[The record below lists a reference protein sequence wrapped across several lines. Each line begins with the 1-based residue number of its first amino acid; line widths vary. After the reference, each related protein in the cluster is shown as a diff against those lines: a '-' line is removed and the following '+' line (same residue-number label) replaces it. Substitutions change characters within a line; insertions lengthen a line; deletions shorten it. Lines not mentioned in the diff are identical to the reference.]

1 MTQPFGGLR
10 SLYSV
15 RAPEGGGF
23 PKIIRRGKGKSMKKT
38 ARITAA
44 ALAVIAV
51 MTGCGRGADTADGEV
66 KTSAAWKETGGSV
79 EKETKD
85 TPVNNYG
92 ASVTVGD
99 IKQAYGYDDS
109 NDIMPLYNVSET
121 ESFEFKFGF
130 NAYDSDVDLY
140 DFVTV
145 HTDAACESSSQIY
158 YMASLKVEGNTST
171 LTVAPMEPV
180 MGNDSQENGYVYE
193 DVDSWGNAP
202 IYYIALHYDL
212 EADSPKKLE
221 KPTVIPFTV
230 KHEVT
235 APTLRA
241 VISDTGR
248 LSLEWDAVEGAEKY
262 IIYTLIDDKLYTGE
276 DNHAIDGAK
285 KGYDCAVNVEGEP
298 LHFLKDGETTECSF
312 DGFAGPNSHSIAEV
326 ESFTG
331 SRSNVGQNYCVNGE
345 YYITAVVNGKES
357 GLSNAVATAGMSL
370 PYKIVE
376 EDELEGRYPTPA
388 DFPSEV
394 RVLNIDGSTTV
405 RKVNYERTHVEY
417 FDLEWDEYIY
427 TVEGTYIY
435 GTVGFDED
443 QGEPANS
450 SKASAEN
457 GNTLPKDEVDRI
469 PDSDVDTIIPA
480 DENTDYEDGALIEN
494 QSDNTQKHIEN
505 GNAASVQ
512 NAPDGVYINADS
524 AEEEW
529 LALNLVQGNS
539 EISVEGFTSL
549 QDPYTLIDVFYK
561 VYYQNPYIMGITS
574 FSYDYNTMMFRVNFV
589 YDKETMTQKQEA
601 IAQTAARVIN
611 ETVTQDMNDEQKI
624 LALYNYLVN
633 NAVYNHEA
641 LEDAKKNGY
650 VKTEN
655 SEFEDSFNTYG
666 VLVDKKGVCM
676 SYAYA
681 FRLLCDLSGVECAV
695 VTGYLDGTLP
705 HAWNTVKINGEY
717 YEIDCTNNTVN
728 TGIPYFLYQADSG
741 LAESS
746 GYKKDELFWT
756 DAQLPDFDGDDG
768 SLEYYRSNNLCP
780 ANMEELKNIIT
791 SNVTA
796 DTKVF
801 AVRWQ
806 GELNKE
812 DFNKTVVLAYNE
824 LGLEDKLNTLKYSVM
839 GGFII
844 LLSE

>member
-1 MTQPFGGLR
+1 MCFLKN
-10 SLYSV
+10 LWH
-15 RAPEGGGF
+15 
-23 PKIIRRGKGKSMKKT
+23 GKGKTMKKT
-38 ARITAA
+38 AKIAA
-44 ALAVIAV
+44 GALAVITIL
-51 MTGCGRGADTADGEV
+51 TGCSNGAGTVNSDGEGN
-66 KTSAAWKETGGSV
+66 TTAAEKQTGGPV
-79 EKETKD
+79 EQETKD
-85 TPVNNYG
+85 TPINNYG
-92 ASVTVGD
+92 ASVSVAD
-99 IKQAYGYDDS
+99 IKAAYGYDDS
-109 NDIMPLYNVSET
+109 NDIMPLYNISET

-140 DFVTV
+140 DYVTV
-145 HTDAACESSSQIY
+145 HTDAACESASQIY
-158 YMASLKVEGNTST
+158 YTASLAVEGNTST

-180 MGNDSQENGYVYE
+180 MGSDSQENSYVYE

-221 KPTVIPFTV
+221 EPTVIPFTV

-262 IIYTLIDDKLYTGE
+262 IIYKLIDGKLYTGE

-285 KGYDCAVNVEGEP
+285 NGYDCAVNVEGEP
-298 LHFLKDGETTECSF
+298 LYFLKDGETTECSF
-312 DGFAGPNSHSIAEV
+312 DGFAGPNGHSISEV

-331 SRSNVGQNYCVNGE
+331 SRSNSGQNYCVNGE
-345 YYITAVVNGKES
+345 YYITVVVDGKES
-357 GLSNAVATAGMSL
+357 GLSNAVATAEMAL

-376 EDELEGRYPTPA
+376 EDELQGRYPTPA

-394 RVLNIDGSTTV
+394 RVLNIDGSVTV
-405 RKVNYERTHVEY
+405 RKVNYERTHVVY

-443 QGEPANS
+443 EGEPANS

-469 PDSDVDTIIPA
+469 PDSEVDTIIPA
-480 DENTDYEDGALIEN
+480 DGNTEYEDGALIEN
-494 QSDNTQKHIEN
+494 QSDNTKKHLEN
-505 GNAASVQ
+505 ANGATVQ

-574 FSYDYNTMMFRVNFV
+574 FSYDYNTMLFKVKFV
-589 YDKETMTQKQEA
+589 YDKETIAEKQKA
-601 IAQTAARVIN
+601 IAETAARVIN
-611 ETVTQDMNDEQKI
+611 ETVTQDMDDEQKI

-655 SEFEDSFNTYG
+655 SEYEDSFNTYG

-681 FRLLCDLSGVECAV
+681 FRLLCDLSGAECAV

-705 HAWNTVKINGEY
+705 HAWNTVKIGEEY
-717 YEIDCTNNTVN
+717 YEIDCTNNAVN
-728 TGIPYFLYQADSG
+728 TGIPYFLYQADSA
-741 LAESS
+741 LSESA
-746 GYKKDELFWT
+746 GYKKDDLFWT
-756 DAQLPDFDGDDG
+756 DAELLDFDGDDG

-780 ANMEELKNIIT
+780 ENMEEFKNIIT

-806 GELNKE
+806 GELDKE
-812 DFNKTVVLAYNE
+812 EFGKAVVLAYNE

>member
-1 MTQPFGGLR
+1 
-10 SLYSV
+10 
-15 RAPEGGGF
+15 
-23 PKIIRRGKGKSMKKT
+23 MKKT
-38 ARITAA
+38 AKTAA
-44 ALAVIAV
+44 GALALITVL
-51 MTGCGRGADTADGEV
+51 TGCAKGADIADGDSAS
-66 KTSAAWKETGGSV
+66 KQSAA
-79 EKETKD
+79 EKQTDGLTEQETKD
-85 TPVNNYG
+85 TPINGYG

-99 IKQAYGYDDS
+99 IKKAYGYDDS

-121 ESFEFKFGF
+121 ESFEFKFNF
-130 NAYDSDVDLY
+130 NAYESDVDLY

-145 HTDAACESSSQIY
+145 HTDAACESASRIY
-158 YMASLKVEGNTST
+158 YTASLSVEDEAST

-180 MGNDSQENGYVYE
+180 MGNDSQENDYVYE
-193 DVDSWGNAP
+193 NVDSWGNAP
-202 IYYIALHYDL
+202 IYYIALHYEL

-221 KPTVIPFTV
+221 EPVVIPFTV

-262 IIYTLIDDKLYTGE
+262 IIYKLDDDKLYTGK

-285 KGYDCAVNVEGEP
+285 NGYDCAVNVEGEP
-298 LHFLKDGETTECSF
+298 LYFRKDGETTECSF
-312 DGFAGPNSHSIAEV
+312 DGFSGPNSHGIAEV

-331 SRSNVGQNYCVNGE
+331 SRSNSGQNFSVNGE
-345 YYITAVVNGKES
+345 YYITAVVNGIES
-357 GLSNAVATAGMSL
+357 GLSNAVATAGMVL

-394 RVLNIDGSTTV
+394 RVLNIDGSETV
-405 RKVNYERTHVEY
+405 RAVSYERTHVNY

-443 QGEPANS
+443 EGEPVDS
-450 SKASAEN
+450 SRASAEN

-469 PDSDVDTIIPA
+469 PDAEVDTIIPA
-480 DENTDYEDGALIEN
+480 DGGEDYTDGALIEN
-494 QSDNTQKHIEN
+494 QSDNTKKHLEN
-505 GNAASVQ
+505 GNGQSVQ
-512 NAPDGVYINADS
+512 NVPDGVYINADS

-561 VYYQNPYIMGITS
+561 VYYQNPYIMGISS
-574 FSYDYNTMMFRVNFV
+574 FSYDYGTMLFKVNFV
-589 YDKETMTQKQEA
+589 YDRETIAAKQAA
-601 IAQTAARVIN
+601 IAETAAKVIG
-611 ETVTQDMNDEQKI
+611 ETVTQDMKAEEKI

-633 NAVYNHEA
+633 NAVYDNDA

-650 VKTEN
+650 VKTE
-655 SEFEDSFNTYG
+655 SSQYEDSFNTYG
-666 VLVDKKGVCM
+666 VLVAKKGVCM

-681 FRLLCDLSGVECAV
+681 FRLLCDLAGAECAV

-717 YEIDCTNNTVN
+717 YEIDCTNNAVN
-728 TGIPYFLYQADSG
+728 TGIPYFLYQADSA
-741 LAESS
+741 LAESA
-746 GYKKDELFWT
+746 GYKKDDLFWT
-756 DAQLPDFDGDDG
+756 DAELPDFDGDDG
-768 SLEYYRSNNLCP
+768 SLEYYRSNGLCP
-780 ANMEELKNIIT
+780 ESMEELKSLIT

-796 DTKVF
+796 DTRVF

-806 GELNKE
+806 GALDKTE
-812 DFNKTVVLAYNE
+812 FNRAVVLAYNE
-824 LGLEDKLNTLKYSVM
+824 LGLEDKLNTLKYSVT